1 MESNIYPE
9 RPEWLTDE
17 QIESLRESLR
27 ECPNPYTKEDIKN
40 WIYDGDMDVRRSN
53 AYTAKRI
60 LTKYGLLEEE

>member
-1 MESNIYPE
+1 MESNTYPP

-17 QIESLRESLR
+17 QIEVLRQCLR
-27 ECPNPYTKEDIKN
+27 ECPNPYTEEDIKN